1 MGSNVITPGQRLASA
16 LAANVTEERL
26 ATAIGDALTAT
37 QANRDGTVTPDH
49 KTRLQAASL
58 GLAYSHGRPIE
69 RVESINVNLDPD
81 SQLGIEERLADSPA
95 LRQALRKTLDKCDSA
110 D

>member
-1 MGSNVITPGQRLASA
+1 MKASILTPGQKLASA
-16 LAANVTEERL
+16 LAANLPEERL
-26 ATAIGDALTAT
+26 ASAISEALTAN
-37 QANRDGTVTPDH
+37 QSNRDGTVTPDH